1 MLGPA
6 GVVTELTAP
15 GCLGRIGWGLN
26 ELGEMS
32 EAAIDVLLIDGDRN
46 DYLLARAAL
55 ATTDARRFQ
64 LTYLLRWAPGAEA
77 ARHAMAGKRP
87 DVCLL
92 DQRLPEGD
100 GVTLLQ
106 SVLAEV
112 RSIPF
117 IVLTS
122 EGDTILE
129 RRALAAGAA
138 DHLVKG
144 HLDAATLERSLRL
157 AIERG
162 RTLATLAA
170 SERQFRSVFDSALDA
185 MLIADDSA
193 RYVDGNAAALS
204 LFGVSLAELRG
215 KHVVDFA
222 PPERRAQVERD
233 WALFRAEG
241 SQAGQFQLRRPDGQL
256 RILQFTARAN
266 IVPGRHLYTL
276 RDVTESRR
284 ADEMRS
290 RLAAIVESSDEAI
303 DGISLEGD
311 IDYWSPAA
319 ERVYGYSGE
328 ETLGRSKT
336 LLVPPEHIDELNEI
350 LVRVRRGESVRN
362 FETVRRRKDGTL
374 FEAMLTI
381 SPTRL
386 EGRII
391 GASIITRDISEKK
404 QLEARLAVADR
415 MASVGTLAA
424 GVAHEINNP
433 LAAVMANLDFVS
445 RELTDPRVPGPVDP
459 VMLATPVDE
468 ARAAAERIRQIVRDL
483 KLFSRPDE
491 QRRGPVDV
499 RRVMESSLR
508 MVWNEVRHRARL
520 VKDYRETPPTYAN
533 EARLGQ
539 VFLNLVVN
547 AAQAIP
553 EGNAANNEIRVV
565 TRTGDDGRAVIE
577 VSDTGE
583 GMPPRVAK
591 RIFEPF
597 FTTKLVGIGTGLGL
611 SICQR
616 IVHELGGSIEVD
628 SAIGKGTTFR
638 VSLPPGR
645 PALEDELRAAP
656 TLPQPSARRG
666 RILVVD
672 DEPAIGKAVQR
683 VLALDHDVVSTTSA
697 VEAQLRIGRGERFDV
712 IFLDLMMPQ
721 VTGQELYEALCR
733 EAPEQASAVVFLTG
747 GAFTPAARRFLD
759 QVPNQRI
766 DKPFDAFH
774 VRAVVNTFLTGG
786 ATRTPP

>member
-15 GCLGRIGWGLN
+15 GSLGRIGWGLN

-336 LLVPPEHIDELNEI
+336 LLVPPEHIDELNDI
-350 LVRVRRGESVRN
+350 LARVRRGESVRN

-697 VEAQLRIGRGERFDV
+697 VEAQLRIARGERFDV

-774 VRAVVNTFLTGG
+774 VRAVVNTFVTGG
-786 ATRTPP
+786 ATRTGP

>member
-1 MLGPA
+1 
-6 GVVTELTAP
+6 
-15 GCLGRIGWGLN
+15 
-26 ELGEMS
+26 MS

-46 DYLLARAAL
+46 DYLLTRAAL
-55 ATTDARRFQ
+55 ATSDARRFQ

-112 RSIPF
+112 RTIPF

-122 EGDTILE
+122 EGDRIVE
-129 RRALAAGAA
+129 RRALDAGAA

-144 HLDAATLERSLRL
+144 QLDAATLERSLRL

-162 RTLATLAA
+162 RTLATVAA

-185 MLIADDSA
+185 MLIADDSG
-193 RYVDGNAAALS
+193 RYVDGNSAALT
-204 LFGVSLAELRG
+204 LFGVSLSELRRRR
-215 KHVVDFA
+215 VVDFA
-222 PPERRAQVERD
+222 RPERRGEVERD
-233 WALFRAEG
+233 WALFLAEG
-241 SQAGQFQLRRPDGQL
+241 SQAGQFELRRPDGQL
-256 RILQFTARAN
+256 RTLQFTARAS

-303 DGISLEGD
+303 DGISLDGT

-319 ERVYGYSGE
+319 ERVYGYTAE

-350 LVRVRRGESVRN
+350 LGRVRRGESVRS

-374 FEAMLTI
+374 FDALLTI

-386 EGRII
+386 DGRII

-404 QLEARLAVADR
+404 QLETRLAVADR

-433 LAAVMANLDFVS
+433 LAAVMANLDFVA
-445 RELTDPRVPGPVDP
+445 RELIDPRTPGDP
-459 VMLATPVDE
+459 TALATPLDE

-520 VKDYRETPPTYAN
+520 VKDYGETPPTYAN

-553 EGNAANNEIRVV
+553 EGNAANNEIKVV
-565 TRTGDDGRAVIE
+565 TRTGADGRAVVEI
-577 VSDTGE
+577 SDTGE

-597 FTTKLVGIGTGLGL
+597 FTTKLVGVGTGLGL

-616 IVHELGGSIEVD
+616 IVHELGGSIEVE
-628 SAIGKGTTFR
+628 STEGKGSTFR

-645 PALEDELRAAP
+645 PAVEDELRAGSRN
-656 TLPQPSARRG
+656 PQRAARRG

-683 VLALDHDVVSTTSA
+683 VLALDHDVTSTSSA
-697 VEAQLRIGRGERFDV
+697 VEAQMRIAAGERFDV
-712 IFLDLMMPQ
+712 ILLDLMMPQ
-721 VTGQELYEALCR
+721 VTGKELYEHLCR
-733 EAPEQASAVVFLTG
+733 EVPDQASAVVFLTG

-759 QVPNQRI
+759 QAPNQRI

-774 VRAVVNTFLTGG
+774 LRAVVSAFVDGPR
-786 ATRTPP
+786 AEPAPRD